1 MIMQDAVFEI
11 HVVSVLIIEFFSKIE
26 FQREL
31 RREFVLQQYSRRA
44 PVKVNVNHTIKLYL

>member
-1 MIMQDAVFEI
+1 MIMQNAVFEI